1 MVLEYKSLIFLML
14 IMARIGGLFTTM
26 PIFDQRII
34 PRFVKTNLVIL
45 SSFLLWFVVPQNAEL
60 LPVDIFTLLLALF
73 SEFLMGAIVG
83 QVMGVV
89 FISVEA
95 AGGFMSSQMGLS
107 VATIMDPATGKQ
119 STIII
124 NFFRLIMTTLF
135 FVMDGHHFLL
145 SVMFRSFDILPVLSP
160 RNISLASEHLVLMG
174 SMIFSIGIQLAAP
187 VVLTI
192 FLLDF
197 SFGLVS
203 RVAPQVNVFMLG
215 FQMKPSLGSLILL
228 MMTPLLVERVLYLI
242 TLMLEK
248 LVEMFFYLGAAI

>member
-1 MVLEYKSLIFLML
+1 MFLEYKSLLFLML
-14 IMARIGGLFTTM
+14 IMARIGGLFATM
-26 PIFDQRII
+26 PIFDQRTI

-45 SSFLLWFVVPQNAEL
+45 SSFLLWFVVPQNPAMM
-60 LPVDIFTLLLALF
+60 PVDVITLIMALF

-83 QVMGVV
+83 QVMAIV

-107 VATIMDPATGKQ
+107 VATIMDPATGQQ
-119 STIII
+119 STIMI
-124 NFFRLIMTTLF
+124 NFFRMVMTTLF
-135 FVMDGHHFLL
+135 FVIDGHHFLL
-145 SVMFRSFDILPVLSP
+145 SAMFRSFDILPVLSP
-160 RNISLASEHLVLMG
+160 RNLSLASENLVLMG
-174 SMIFSIGIQLAAP
+174 SMIFSVGIQLSAP

-215 FQMKPSLGSLILL
+215 FQMKPSLGSLMLF
-228 MMTPLLVERVLYLI
+228 MMTPLLVERVIYLI

-248 LVEMFFYLGAAI
+248 LVEIFFYLGAVV